1 MINFMFVI
9 HLSVFCTSRLSPL
22 RHVHILPS
30 RSSTS
35 SPTSL
40 SPSLLSLSLA
50 CTCHVVVNLFISFF
64 AVGLPPLCWFD
75 LLTDPVCPGS
85 CCHCIF
91 VSPSLSPSFVHT
103 NQSRPLAST
112 GQKNVVIITIHP
124 LTPFYSSETHR

>member
-22 RHVHILPS
+22 RHVHILSAPPLLLLP
-30 RSSTS
+30 R
-35 SPTSL
+35 
-40 SPSLLSLSLA
+40 PSLLRLSLA

-75 LLTDPVCPGS
+75 LLTDSVYPGS

-103 NQSRPLAST
+103 NQPHPPAST
-112 GQKNVVIITIHP
+112 GQKNIVIITIHVLAP
-124 LTPFYSSETHR
+124 SHLT